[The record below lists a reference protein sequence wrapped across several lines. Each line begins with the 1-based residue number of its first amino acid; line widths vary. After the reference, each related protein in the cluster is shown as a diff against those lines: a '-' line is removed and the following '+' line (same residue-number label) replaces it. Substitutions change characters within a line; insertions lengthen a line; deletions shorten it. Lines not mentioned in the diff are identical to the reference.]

1 MLNSFIFV
9 VMPYAALALLIFVT
23 PYRFCSNRLTWSAY
37 STQFLEGNVLFW
49 GINPWHYG
57 IIPVLAGHFLGVVA
71 PGPMKVFLGNQT
83 YLIVFESIGLALGL
97 FALFGCLLLLLRRVN
112 TPILK
117 QVTFAADWVLLYLLA
132 AQALSGVYIAT
143 YMRWGS
149 PWYLHTA
156 VPYLWSARDFSPA
169 RSNTWAEFSPG
180 ASSCTRACRLPESGL
195 LLAVHQT
202 GCTRLLCFRVRFPEG
217 TPPNPG
223 IPGGIRKKLTHFLGG
238 KRGFCERGTVLNAWK
253 VSPSAQKSPLKY
265 FSLL

>member
-71 PGPMKVFLGNQT
+71 PGPMKAFLGNQT
-83 YLIVFESIGLALGL
+83 YLIAFESAGLALGL

-117 QVTFAADWVLLYLLA
+117 RVTFAADWVLLYLLA

-149 PWYLHTA
+149 QWYLHTA
-156 VPYLWSARDFSPA
+156 VPYLWSLATFNPQIEYVADFPLVFKLHAACAFLIVALLPFTKLVHLLYVPA
-169 RSNTWAEFSPG
+169 RF
-180 ASSCTRACRLPESGL
+180 LMD
-195 LLAVHQT
+195 
-202 GCTRLLCFRVRFPEG
+202 
-217 TPPNPG
+217 PP
-223 IPGGIRKKLTHFLGG
+223 ILYRWRSK
-238 KRGFCERGTVLNAWK
+238 
-253 VSPSAQKSPLKY
+253 
-265 FSLL
+265 